1 MLYVKYI
8 SIKLGKK
15 VGEKESI
22 CCHCLDQGP
31 VLFCRNV
38 LCDTWLHPLGPG
50 NSPLSHLLFSIINNP
65 FCFLTFSSFFL
76 LLVEDSQFLFC
87 LKYFCPFYS
96 KLMVLIQLSYKLC
109 GIPMNLSKFL
119 YIRLKPYHKF
129 FKIGSLGLGIRVRML
144 WENGFKFPR
153 RCFVQLKASMRHAL
167 KYLQHLNKESYMH
180 ILEMIFTLQ

>member
-1 MLYVKYI
+1 MDHHDSRLHT
-8 SIKLGKK
+8 LG
-15 VGEKESI
+15 SWFHFL
-22 CCHCLDQGP
+22 CHP
-31 VLFCRNV
+31 SFPKIN
-38 LCDTWLHPLGPG
+38 HPIL
-50 NSPLSHLLFSIINNP
+50 HLLSILNLLPAHRSSWVQRPP
-65 FCFLTFSSFFL
+65 FILY
-76 LLVEDSQFLFC
+76 
-87 LKYFCPFYS
+87 YFCPFYS